1 LVARSVV
8 RFERQLLEFVMTE
21 TRPEAE
27 SAVAAIVEDFRD
39 RHAES
44 QRANSQRTRSERIDI
59 VPS

>member
-1 LVARSVV
+1 
-8 RFERQLLEFVMTE
+8 MTE

-39 RHAES
+39 RHPES
-44 QRANSQRTRSERIDI
+44 QRTNSQRIRSERIDI